1 MHAEGVHKPL
11 GHLWRAQLAAGG
23 HHREREAQTA
33 GELLLGQSHSNRGVD
48 VQELGLETVE
58 LRDHPLDRQREG
70 QPQEAVNADPEGG
83 GALPGH
89 V

>member
-1 MHAEGVHKPL
+1 VRSSL
-11 GHLWRAQLAAGG
+11 LVDIIVS
-23 HHREREAQTA
+23 ERRKTA

-70 QPQEAVNADPEGG
+70 QPQEAVNDDPEGG

-89 V
+89 A